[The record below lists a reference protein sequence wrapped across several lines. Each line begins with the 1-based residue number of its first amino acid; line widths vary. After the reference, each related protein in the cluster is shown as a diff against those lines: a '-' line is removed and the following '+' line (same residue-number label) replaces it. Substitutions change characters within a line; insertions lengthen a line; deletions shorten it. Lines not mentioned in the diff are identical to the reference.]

1 MLVEARVQHWLSYY
15 SLCPVLNQ
23 GFSLACDFPSMV
35 GRLASQQA
43 QASSSAHLPSTGFA
57 IFYHLIIFHM
67 DSRNRTWVL
76 VLNLHDK
83 HLTDRAINLK
93 DFFLFGYFVVV
104 VLFLL
109 RFLCVCVMGMIMTQ
123 KIALVSMDIL
133 PMSSS
138 SHENPVLLSFRCSIL
153 TRAWQES

>member
-1 MLVEARVQHWLSYY
+1 MCAHCTCVRMLVEARVQPWLSYY

-93 DFFLFGYFVVV
+93 DFFCLVILLLLFCF
-104 VLFLL
+104 
-109 RFLCVCVMGMIMTQ
+109 C
-123 KIALVSMDIL
+123 
-133 PMSSS
+133 
-138 SHENPVLLSFRCSIL
+138 
-153 TRAWQES
+153 